1 MIMKTIKYFA
11 AFVCAA
17 LVMGACTETDGLSDQ
32 NAGKEKPVVEITQK
46 VATDLDLQFNLKVTD
61 NANQF
66 GYVLLAG
73 HGNTVPT
80 PVSIL
85 ANEVSGALAAETFW
99 YEENDEDT
107 YVKSVTIDC
116 SEFKTPYEKYQVFA
130 VAITADGLAGDVVS
144 LDVTMNDKT
153 APAPVSFNPD
163 ANTVEVEWNEEV
175 VLGTGKAYVS
185 VIAWGV
191 GRFALQDQEIAA
203 ENISVEGNVLT
214 IVCPQGG
221 NGAGYIVS
229 LAEGVVKDLSGN
241 ASPAIESGLNSN
253 LEYVNIGWDTP
264 NVEIPISAASFVTPA
279 EDVNWAAEDANLVF
293 TLPTEVMANTQVK
306 NPISVIY
313 NEAEGVSQ
321 LFAEWTLAEDSKTVT
336 VYLPKMPTG
345 EFDVT
350 VKAGAF
356 YDAWGNVT
364 SAFEPAT
371 LRYSNYL
378 VSVQPGSYLVDYL
391 TADAEGNPVL
401 GQFPIQIVKID
412 ETSFMLAAD
421 WFNYAYSKVG
431 QPGYTCKPYLYGTLD
446 AAKSQIVFDGTQIDP
461 NTGALGKN
469 AFASAF
475 FQYDE
480 AGQYILAFWGGGNG
494 DAPITMSYDEDGYL
508 VSMSYCDYSIHTAQG
523 AYVTTWACTNAS
535 DDADARVVYV
545 PETTANAPSFSAVKS
560 LDPIAF
566 ERICTK

>member
-11 AFVCAA
+11 AFLCAA
-17 LVMGACTETDGLSDQ
+17 LVMGACAKTDGLSDQ
-32 NAGKEKPVVEITQK
+32 NAGKEKPVVEIVQK
-46 VATDLDLQFNLKVTD
+46 VATDLNLQFDLKVTGKT
-61 NANQF
+61 NQF
-66 GYVLLAG
+66 GYVVMSG
-73 HGNTVPT
+73 HGNSVPT

-85 ANEVSGALAAETFW
+85 ANEVSGAQAGETFW
-99 YEENDEDT
+99 YEKGDEDT
-107 YVKSVTIDC
+107 YVKTVTLDC
-116 SEFKTPYEKYQVFA
+116 SAFKKPSDKYQVFA
-130 VAITADGLAGDVVS
+130 VAITADGLAGEVVT

-153 APAPVSFNPD
+153 APAPISFG
-163 ANTVEVEWNEEV
+163 AEGNTLQVEWAEDV
-175 VLGTGKAYVS
+175 VLGTGKAYVT
-185 VIAWGV
+185 ILAWGV
-191 GRFALQDQEIAA
+191 GEIALNNA
-203 ENISVEGNVLT
+203 VIEADNLSVEGNVLT
-214 IVCPQGG
+214 IVCPEAG

-229 LAEGVVKDLSGN
+229 LESGVVKDLSGN
-241 ASPAIESGLNSN
+241 PSPAIKSGLDEEG
-253 LEYVNIGWDTP
+253 EYVGLGWDTP
-264 NVEIPISAASFVTPA
+264 NVEIPITAASFKTPA

-293 TLPTEVMANTQVK
+293 TLPAEVMVNSRVK

-313 NEAEGVSQ
+313 NESEGVSQ
-321 LFAEWTLAEDSKTVT
+321 LFAEWALAEDNKTVT

-356 YDAWGNVT
+356 YDVWGNVT

-378 VSVQPGSYLVDYL
+378 VSVQPGSYLVEYL
-391 TADAEGNPVL
+391 TADAEGKPVL

-469 AFASAF
+469 AFASGF
-475 FQYDE
+475 YKYDE

-508 VSMSYCDYSIHTAQG
+508 VSMSYCDFSIHTAAG
-523 AYVTTWACTNAS
+523 AYVTTWASTNAS
-535 DDADARVVYV
+535 NEADARVVYV

>member
-241 ASPAIESGLNSN
+241 ASPAIKSGLNSN
-253 LEYVNIGWDTP
+253 YEYVNIGWDTP

-279 EDVNWAAEDANLVF
+279 EDVNWAAVDANLVF

-356 YDAWGNVT
+356 YDVWGNVT

-371 LRYSNYL
+371 LRYSNFL
-378 VSVQPGSYLVDYL
+378 VELKPGYYMVDYAWD
-391 TADAEGNPVL
+391 TQEGT
-401 GQFPIQIVKID
+401 
-412 ETSFMLAAD
+412 ETSKFLALFEQLDGQTVLMSAD
-421 WFNYAYSKVG
+421 WFEIMGGKKLALPTQMVGVVDYSTSTV
-431 QPGYTCKPYLYGTLD
+431 
-446 AAKSQIVFDGTQIDP
+446 VFDGSWLYNGSLQKDPAFGIGFYDLNAEGTQ
-461 NTGALGKN
+461 GLV
-469 AFASAF
+469 F
-475 FQYDE
+475 F
-480 AGQYILAFWGGGNG
+480 GGGNG
-494 DAPITMSYDEDGYL
+494 GDPIVVKFDADGYFTEISAFEYGVYDYSADKYL
-508 VSMSYCDYSIHTAQG
+508 GAYSYCPEGSKVTFLQAAGAAPQQSSNAKAPVKGLYS
-523 AYVTTWACTNAS
+523 VL
-535 DDADARVVYV
+535 
-545 PETTANAPSFSAVKS
+545 KS
-560 LDPIAF
+560 GYA
-566 ERICTK
+566 K

>member
-185 VIAWGV
+185 VLAFGAMAYAV
-191 GRFALQDQEIAA
+191 QNQEIAA
-203 ENISVEGNVLT
+203 ENITVEGNILT
-214 IVCPQGG
+214 IVCPEAPA
-221 NGAGYIVS
+221 GAGYVVSIDAGIVT
-229 LAEGVVKDLSGN
+229 DLSGN
-241 ASPAIESGLNSN
+241 PSPEIKSAYSGGK
-253 LEYVNIGWDTP
+253 YQNIGWTTP
-264 NVEIPISAASFVTPA
+264 NVEIPITAASFVEPA
-279 EDVNWAAEDANLVF
+279 EDVDWTAEGANLVF
-293 TLPTEVMANTQVK
+293 KLPTQVMDAGLT
-306 NPISVIY
+306 NPIKVVYDES
-313 NEAEGVSQ
+313 EGVSY
-321 LFAEWTLAEDSKTVT
+321 LNAEYTLAEDAQTVT
-336 VYLPKMPTG
+336 VFLPRTPTG
-345 EFDVT
+345 YFDVII
-350 VKAGAF
+350 AEGAF
-356 YDAWGNVT
+356 FDVWDNQTTGFEPSEYRYSNFMDASVVGGNMTISYIYPDNEGKAETSAMNAKLNVMDRNTVILQADWFEAFGGWRNPMLYGTVDYDTHTITYDGTFYSDGSLYKSAFGEYFYYYDQAKTMMLKFLGGGEDGMGNVT
-364 SAFEPAT
+364 MKFDENGYVTSMSSCAYVVVSAT
-371 LRYSNYL
+371 DGSMLGIYGMTTDDSKVTYSTAAQTTNAVRVVKNAEL
-378 VSVQPGSYLVDYL
+378 CIDEAKL
-391 TADAEGNPVL
+391 T
-401 GQFPIQIVKID
+401 IVK
-412 ETSFMLAAD
+412 
-421 WFNYAYSKVG
+421 
-431 QPGYTCKPYLYGTLD
+431 
-446 AAKSQIVFDGTQIDP
+446 
-461 NTGALGKN
+461 
-469 AFASAF
+469 
-475 FQYDE
+475 
-480 AGQYILAFWGGGNG
+480 
-494 DAPITMSYDEDGYL
+494 
-508 VSMSYCDYSIHTAQG
+508 
-523 AYVTTWACTNAS
+523 
-535 DDADARVVYV
+535 
-545 PETTANAPSFSAVKS
+545 
-560 LDPIAF
+560 
-566 ERICTK
+566 

>member
-241 ASPAIESGLNSN
+241 ASPAIKSGLNSN
-253 LEYVNIGWDTP
+253 YEYVNIGWDTP

-356 YDAWGNVT
+356 YDVWGNVT

-371 LRYSNYL
+371 LRYSNFL
-378 VSVQPGSYLVDYL
+378 VELKPGYYMVDYAWD
-391 TADAEGNPVL
+391 TQEGT
-401 GQFPIQIVKID
+401 
-412 ETSFMLAAD
+412 ETSKFLALFEQLDGQTVLMSAD
-421 WFNYAYSKVG
+421 WFEIMGGKKLALPTQMVGVVDYSTSTV
-431 QPGYTCKPYLYGTLD
+431 
-446 AAKSQIVFDGTQIDP
+446 VFDGSWLYNGSLQKDPAFGIGFYDLNAEGTQ
-461 NTGALGKN
+461 GLV
-469 AFASAF
+469 F
-475 FQYDE
+475 F
-480 AGQYILAFWGGGNG
+480 GGGNG
-494 DAPITMSYDEDGYL
+494 GDPIVVKFDADGYFTEISAFEYGVYDYSADKYL
-508 VSMSYCDYSIHTAQG
+508 GAYSYCPEGSKVTFLQAAGAAPQQSSNAKAPVKGLYS
-523 AYVTTWACTNAS
+523 VL
-535 DDADARVVYV
+535 
-545 PETTANAPSFSAVKS
+545 KS
-560 LDPIAF
+560 GYA
-566 ERICTK
+566 K

>member
-163 ANTVEVEWNEEV
+163 ANTVEVAWNEEV

-191 GRFALQDQEIAA
+191 GRFALENQVIAA

-221 NGAGYIVS
+221 NGAGYIVN

-241 ASPAIESGLNSN
+241 ASPAIKSGLNSDY
-253 LEYVNIGWDTP
+253 EYVNIGWDTP

-364 SAFEPAT
+364 SAFEPAS

-378 VSVQPGSYLVDYL
+378 VDLKFGYYSVDYVWD
-391 TADAEGNPVL
+391 TKEGQESSKFLALFEKVDNTTVL
-401 GQFPIQIVKID
+401 L
-412 ETSFMLAAD
+412 SAD
-421 WFNYAYSKVG
+421 WFELNGGKELALPTQMVGVVDYATSTV
-431 QPGYTCKPYLYGTLD
+431 T
-446 AAKSQIVFDGTQIDP
+446 FDGTWLYK
-461 NTGALGKN
+461 GAVYSKP
-469 AFASAF
+469 AFGMWF
-475 FQYDE
+475 YNMDE
-480 AGQYILAFWGGGNG
+480 AGTTGLIFFGGGEG
-494 DAPITMSYDEDGYL
+494 ADPIVMKFDEDGYFTETSL
-508 VSMSYCDYSIHTAQG
+508 FEYGLYSEADGYLGAYSYCPDGSKLTFLQAAGAAPQQSSNAKAPVKGMYS
-523 AYVTTWACTNAS
+523 VL
-535 DDADARVVYV
+535 
-545 PETTANAPSFSAVKS
+545 KS
-560 LDPIAF
+560 GYA
-566 ERICTK
+566 K

>member
-116 SEFKTPYEKYQVFA
+116 SGLKTPYEKYQVFA

-241 ASPAIESGLNSN
+241 ASPAIKSGLNSN
-253 LEYVNIGWDTP
+253 YEYVNIGWDTP

-293 TLPTEVMANTQVK
+293 TLPIEVMANTQVK

-356 YDAWGNVT
+356 YDVWGNVT
-364 SAFEPAT
+364 SAFEPT
-371 LRYSNYL
+371 SLRYSNFL
-378 VSVQPGSYLVDYL
+378 VELKPGYYMVDYAWD
-391 TADAEGNPVL
+391 TQEGT
-401 GQFPIQIVKID
+401 
-412 ETSFMLAAD
+412 ETSKFLALFEQLDGQTVLMSAD
-421 WFNYAYSKVG
+421 WFELMRGQELALPTQMVGVVDYSTSTV
-431 QPGYTCKPYLYGTLD
+431 
-446 AAKSQIVFDGTQIDP
+446 VFDGRWLYNGSLAKDPAFGTGFYNLNAEGTQ
-461 NTGALGKN
+461 GLV
-469 AFASAF
+469 F
-475 FQYDE
+475 F
-480 AGQYILAFWGGGNG
+480 GGGNG
-494 DAPITMSYDEDGYL
+494 GDPIVLKFDADGYFTEISAFEYGVYDYSAKKYL
-508 VSMSYCDYSIHTAQG
+508 GAYSYCPEGSKVTFLRAAAGAVPQMTSNAKAPVSSIKF
-523 AYVTTWACTNAS
+523 
-535 DDADARVVYV
+535 
-545 PETTANAPSFSAVKS
+545 ELKS
-560 LDPIAF
+560 GF
-566 ERICTK
+566 NK

>member
-116 SEFKTPYEKYQVFA
+116 SELKTPYEKYQVFA

-153 APAPVSFNPD
+153 APAPMSFD
-163 ANTVEVEWNEEV
+163 AEGNVAQVQWAEAVK
-175 VLGTGKAYVS
+175 LGTGKAYVS
-185 VIAWGV
+185 VLAFGAMAYAV
-191 GRFALQDQEIAA
+191 QNQEIAA
-203 ENISVEGNVLT
+203 ENITVEGNILT
-214 IVCPQGG
+214 IVCPEAPA
-221 NGAGYIVS
+221 GAGYVVSIDAGIVT
-229 LAEGVVKDLSGN
+229 DLSGN
-241 ASPAIESGLNSN
+241 PSPEIKSAYSGGK
-253 LEYVNIGWDTP
+253 YQNIGWTTP
-264 NVEIPISAASFVTPA
+264 NVEIPITAASFQTPA

-293 TLPTEVMANTQVK
+293 TLPTEVMVNTAVK

-321 LFAEWTLAEDSKTVT
+321 LFAEWTLAEDNKTVT

-345 EFDVT
+345 EFDVV
-350 VKAGAF
+350 VKANAF
-356 YDAWGNVT
+356 FDVWNNKT

-371 LRYSNYL
+371 LRYSNFL
-378 VSVQPGSYLVDYL
+378 VELKPGYYMVDYAWD
-391 TADAEGNPVL
+391 TQEGT
-401 GQFPIQIVKID
+401 
-412 ETSFMLAAD
+412 ETSKFLALFEQLDGQTVLMSAD
-421 WFNYAYSKVG
+421 WFELMGGKKLALPTQMVGVVDYSTSTV
-431 QPGYTCKPYLYGTLD
+431 
-446 AAKSQIVFDGTQIDP
+446 VFDGRWLY
-461 NTGALGKN
+461 NGKLYSSP
-469 AFASAF
+469 AFGMQF
-475 FQYDE
+475 YNYDE
-480 AGQYILAFWGGGNG
+480 AGTQGLVFFGGGTG
-494 DAPITMSYDEDGYL
+494 ADPIVVKFNADGYFTEISLCEYGVYDL
-508 VSMSYCDYSIHTAQG
+508 VNNKYLGSYSYCPEGSKVTFLQAAAGAVPQMTSNAKAPVSSIKF
-523 AYVTTWACTNAS
+523 
-535 DDADARVVYV
+535 
-545 PETTANAPSFSAVKS
+545 ELKS
-560 LDPIAF
+560 GF
-566 ERICTK
+566 NK

>member
-144 LDVTMNDKT
+144 LDVTMGDKT
-153 APAPVSFNPD
+153 APAPMSFD
-163 ANTVEVEWNEEV
+163 AEGNVAQVQWAEAVK
-175 VLGTGKAYVS
+175 LGTGKAYVS
-185 VIAWGV
+185 VLAFGAMAYAV
-191 GRFALQDQEIAA
+191 QNQEIAA
-203 ENISVEGNVLT
+203 ENITVEGNILT
-214 IVCPQGG
+214 IVCPEAPA
-221 NGAGYIVS
+221 GAGYVVSIDAGIVT
-229 LAEGVVKDLSGN
+229 DLSGN
-241 ASPAIESGLNSN
+241 PSPAIKSAYSGGK
-253 LEYVNIGWDTP
+253 YQNIGWTTP
-264 NVEIPISAASFVTPA
+264 NVEIPITAASFQTPA

-293 TLPTEVMANTQVK
+293 TLPTEVMVNTAVK

-321 LFAEWTLAEDSKTVT
+321 LFAEWTLAEDNKTVT

-345 EFDVT
+345 EFDVV
-350 VKAGAF
+350 VKANAF
-356 YDAWGNVT
+356 FDVWNNKT

-371 LRYSNYL
+371 LRYSNFL
-378 VSVQPGSYLVDYL
+378 VELKPGYYMVDYAWD
-391 TADAEGNPVL
+391 TQEGT
-401 GQFPIQIVKID
+401 
-412 ETSFMLAAD
+412 ETSKFLALFEQLDGQTVLMSAD
-421 WFNYAYSKVG
+421 WFELMGGQRLALPTQMVGVVDYSTSTV
-431 QPGYTCKPYLYGTLD
+431 
-446 AAKSQIVFDGTQIDP
+446 VFDGRWLY
-461 NTGALGKN
+461 NGKLYSSP
-469 AFASAF
+469 AFGMQF
-475 FQYDE
+475 YNYDE
-480 AGQYILAFWGGGNG
+480 AGTQGLVFFGGGTG
-494 DAPITMSYDEDGYL
+494 ADPIVVKFNADGYFTEISLCEYGVYDL
-508 VSMSYCDYSIHTAQG
+508 VNNKYLGAVSYCPEGSKVTFLQAAAGAVPQMTSNAKAPVSSIKF
-523 AYVTTWACTNAS
+523 
-535 DDADARVVYV
+535 
-545 PETTANAPSFSAVKS
+545 ELKS
-560 LDPIAF
+560 GF
-566 ERICTK
+566 NK

>member
-32 NAGKEKPVVEITQK
+32 NAGKERPVVEITQK

-241 ASPAIESGLNSN
+241 ASPAIKSGLNSN
-253 LEYVNIGWDTP
+253 YEYVNIGWDTP

-279 EDVNWAAEDANLVF
+279 EDVNWAAVDANLVF

-356 YDAWGNVT
+356 YDVWGNVT

-371 LRYSNYL
+371 LRYSNFL
-378 VSVQPGSYLVDYL
+378 VELKPGYYMVDYAWD
-391 TADAEGNPVL
+391 TQEGT
-401 GQFPIQIVKID
+401 
-412 ETSFMLAAD
+412 ETSKFLALFEQLDGQTVLMSAD
-421 WFNYAYSKVG
+421 WFEIMGGKKLALPTQMVGVVDYSTSTV
-431 QPGYTCKPYLYGTLD
+431 
-446 AAKSQIVFDGTQIDP
+446 VFDGSWLYNGSLQKDPAFGIGFYDLNAEGTQ
-461 NTGALGKN
+461 GLV
-469 AFASAF
+469 F
-475 FQYDE
+475 F
-480 AGQYILAFWGGGNG
+480 GGGNG
-494 DAPITMSYDEDGYL
+494 GDPIVVKFDADGYFTEISAFEYGVYDYSADKYL
-508 VSMSYCDYSIHTAQG
+508 GAYSYCPEGSKVTFLQAAGAAPQQSSNAKAPVKGLYS
-523 AYVTTWACTNAS
+523 VL
-535 DDADARVVYV
+535 
-545 PETTANAPSFSAVKS
+545 KS
-560 LDPIAF
+560 GYA
-566 ERICTK
+566 K